1 MKMCLNMLLVSMYT
15 LESVTCMYL
24 FTVLHHSA
32 VASKPLITV
41 FPEDSITIVEGR
53 NVVLPV
59 KIIGSPQSTLTWYHD
74 NTRLGSDYAHEISS
88 DGSLT
93 IITAEMRHSGTY
105 RLVASNS
112 EGTVEKQFSLSVV
125 SEEDEELPSSSVQ
138 TAEESK
144 PVPVAEFGQY
154 VSQNH
159 ANTNSGFTVLYQVS

>member
-1 MKMCLNMLLVSMYT
+1 M
-15 LESVTCMYL
+15 
-24 FTVLHHSA
+24 
-32 VASKPLITV
+32 ASKPLITV

-59 KIIGSPQSTLTWYHD
+59 KIIGSPQSILTWYHG

-105 RLVASNS
+105 CLVASNS

-125 SEEDEELPSSSVQ
+125 SEEDEELPSSAVQ

-159 ANTNSGFTVLYQVS
+159 ANSNNGFTMLYKVSPLHFFIAIIMHFPSYSALIVVKQITQ